1 MRPEAVAN
9 QYSRSLISSCFGLG
23 IEYTLKPLQADLR
36 VGIARIRAG
45 IVPSRGREC
54 GLVTSMSAGWPDDY
68 RV

>member
-1 MRPEAVAN
+1 VRPEPVAD
-9 QYSRSLISSCFGLG
+9 QYSRSLISSFFSLG

-54 GLVTSMSAGWPDDY
+54 GPVASMSTSWPDNY

>member
-9 QYSRSLISSCFGLG
+9 QYSRSLVSSFFGLG
-23 IEYTLKPLQADLR
+23 MEYTLEPLQADLG

-45 IVPSRGREC
+45 IVPSRGWEC
-54 GLVTSMSAGWPDDY
+54 GPVTSMSASWPDDH